1 MKKIVHLLGSVAIC
15 VALTGCFNNSS
26 DDGGDTTGGTFDNAD
41 KEQEYYLEMGKTMD
55 EPQQANDVSSDKSN
69 IVEVVSVIESRA
81 ENTID
86 ITKLQ
91 PGSVLY
97 DENGLKVTVI
107 SVDYLSAKIGVMIE
121 QTLVDHKDPWNQI
134 STINGKRWW
143 EGAMSYDMVTK
154 KLSITE
160 LSKWGFEGK
169 KEHDLAIDIID
180 SSSYEVTYSDV
191 SIDSRI
197 PGASKLWIK
206 NLTPLWGYGDTSYT
220 VVGDIV
226 NGEIE
231 QKGSGTYYNAKL
243 ERNFNYDFSIIH
255 KNSVDP
261 SKPYERYQDNEA
273 KVSYT
278 FETVHPANP
287 YDSLTLSVHYFYAGP
302 YTRRVQLIAP
312 DGTVLKSVT
321 GNLETNE
328 WTVE

>member
-1 MKKIVHLLGSVAIC
+1 
-15 VALTGCFNNSS
+15 
-26 DDGGDTTGGTFDNAD
+26 
-41 KEQEYYLEMGKTMD
+41 
-55 EPQQANDVSSDKSN
+55 
-69 IVEVVSVIESRA
+69 
-81 ENTID
+81 
-86 ITKLQ
+86 
-91 PGSVLY
+91 
-97 DENGLKVTVI
+97 
-107 SVDYLSAKIGVMIE
+107 
-121 QTLVDHKDPWNQI
+121 
-134 STINGKRWW
+134 
-143 EGAMSYDMVTK
+143 MSYDMVTK

-160 LSKWGFEGK
+160 LAKWGFEGK
-169 KEHDLAIDIID
+169 KEHDLAIDIVD

-206 NLTPLWGYGDTSYT
+206 NLTPFWGFGDTTYT
-220 VVGDIV
+220 QVGDIV

-231 QKGSGTYYNAKL
+231 QKGSGTYFNAKL
-243 ERNFNYDFSIIH
+243 ERNFNFDFSIIH

-287 YDSLTLSVHYFYAGP
+287 YDSLTLSVHYFYDGP
-302 YTRRVQLIAP
+302 YTRRVQLIKP